1 MGRAAERF
9 LDALNASSTLDE
21 VQNAFV
27 STVDELID
35 VPAHA
40 IYYLDPTSLAPLQV
54 RTRGASDSFLA
65 TYEDAGRAIDPVL
78 ERVAV
83 EGRTVHSRGLL
94 DEQSWRSHPFYPVVA
109 QGGFDST
116 MQAPI
121 VVEGEL
127 VGTLDFARR
136 CGGGG
141 FRAGEAR
148 LFDVVARRV
157 SDAVARAL
165 RFEELARQS
174 TLVERALDALGVA
187 VVATSLDSTLLFA
200 NRAATSLLGGSGRAP
215 RALPVALAEAIATDS
230 QRLLAGRR
238 STTSA
243 VTSSLAHVPL
253 RSLQRPLGGGAPVR
267 GVMVRSMLA
276 RECGAV
282 ISLLYDRPD
291 PLWQRIPVLSNREQE
306 IVELVAR
313 GLNTG
318 QIAEV
323 ASITQNTVKQHLKRI
338 FGKLGVHSRTELVAV
353 ASAAGRDPDAL

>member
-157 SDAVARAL
+157 SDAV
-165 RFEELARQS
+165 
-174 TLVERALDALGVA
+174 VVA

-253 RSLQRPLGGGAPVR
+253 RSLQRAPGGGAPVR
-267 GVMVRSMLA
+267 GVMVRSMMA

-313 GLNTG
+313 GLSTG

-323 ASITQNTVKQHLKRI
+323 ASIKQNTVKQHLKRI

-353 ASAAGRDPDAL
+353 ASAAGRDPDAP